1 MERQN
6 ITLSLPKDLLLK
18 VKIIAV
24 KNNTSLSGL
33 LSDYL
38 AKIANEEEAYQMAQT
53 RHRRLLKKG
62 YDLGLEGKI
71 SWKREELH
79 ER

>member
-6 ITLSLPKDLLLK
+6 ITLSLPKDLLRK
-18 VKIIAV
+18 AKIFAV

-33 LSDYL
+33 LRDYL
-38 AKIANEEEAYQMAQT
+38 LKVTNEEEAYQIART

-62 YDLGLEGKI
+62 FDLGLEGETP
-71 SWKREELH
+71 WKREELH

>member
-6 ITLSLPKDLLLK
+6 ITLSIPKDLLQK

-38 AKIANEEEAYQMAQT
+38 TRISNDEEAYEIAQAK
-53 RHRRLLKKG
+53 HRRLLRKG
-62 YDLGLEGKI
+62 FDLGLGGEV
-71 SWKREELH
+71 SWKREGLH